1 MSARVR
7 RSSLIR
13 LALTP
18 FPRFDS
24 NRSTASPYL
33 STGQY
38 PTVGEACLI
47 PPSFNSPTA
56 LTVRP
61 DADAGLHLPTQI
73 HSSPTHPLVT
83 HDTKRKEFSMRDFH
97 TPTATQ
103 GRYVGPDAWQIAGR
117 LPHRVRFE
125 RGWFHTAAVCHG
137 SLDDRLSFRQRP
149 DGGAIDVRCHSA
161 DCARQRI
168 IRRLEE
174 LTGESILSAY
184 EQGDTV
190 PPANEPLTTG
200 QRRRGWIDLRLLVV
214 GALIAMLVAPL
225 AFGYGVEVVALNAFG
240 LGWAAALIWR
250 IRQALQQRRHHRR
263 RARGGAS

>member
-1 MSARVR
+1 
-7 RSSLIR
+7 
-13 LALTP
+13 
-18 FPRFDS
+18 
-24 NRSTASPYL
+24 
-33 STGQY
+33 
-38 PTVGEACLI
+38 
-47 PPSFNSPTA
+47 
-56 LTVRP
+56 
-61 DADAGLHLPTQI
+61 
-73 HSSPTHPLVT
+73 
-83 HDTKRKEFSMRDFH
+83 MRDFNPNTH
-97 TPTATQ
+97 GQ

-117 LPHRVRFE
+117 LTHRVRFE

-161 DCARQRI
+161 GCSRQRI
-168 IRRLEE
+168 ITRLEE
-174 LTGESILSAY
+174 LTGESIWSAY

-190 PPANEPLTTG
+190 PPATEPLTMDQH
-200 QRRRGWIDLRLLVV
+200 QRRRGWIDLRLFVV
-214 GALIAMLVAPL
+214 GAMIAMLVAPL